1 MFNKFSS
8 EDVPAQNQVKASV
21 QPKIP
26 QSIAEEPPDVTPKR
40 RLPWLTGIQLLSHT
54 NQNQHFLPTGLQG
67 IDALLGGGLR
77 QGQVTEIVGPS
88 SSGKTQVCLS
98 SATHV
103 VDKKFGVVLYLDT
116 SNSFSPFRISCFVN
130 QVHPYL
136 PKELKERRLQTIMSN
151 IYCQSVFDI
160 FALLD
165 LLRHVESTL
174 KHSVKLGGSKLCLL
188 VIDSVSSII
197 APVIGGKN
205 SQGWCMVAS
214 VGVLLKRI
222 AYEHNIAVLVT
233 NHMVGGENGTVK
245 PALGESWKGIPHV
258 RLLLSHSTGNDCG
271 TVTVLKHTLMVSMHL
286 HRHEIWFKWVVSF
299 SILEHSSVLVE
310 SRT

>member
-1 MFNKFSS
+1 MMDTEK
-8 EDVPAQNQVKASV
+8 EDFKSRLA
-21 QPKIP
+21 
-26 QSIAEEPPDVTPKR
+26 PDVTPNR
-40 RLPWLTGIQLLSHT
+40 QLPWLTGIELLSDT
-54 NQNQHFLPTGLQG
+54 NQNKHFLPTGLEG

-103 VDKKFGVVLYLDT
+103 VDRNFGMVLYLDT

-130 QVHPYL
+130 QLHPSL
-136 PKELKERRLQTIMSN
+136 PKELKETSLQTIMSN

-165 LLRHVESTL
+165 LLHHVETTL
-174 KHSVKLGGSKLCLL
+174 KHTVKLGGSKLCLL
-188 VIDSVSSII
+188 IVDSVSSVI

-205 SQGWCMVAS
+205 SQGWCMMAS

-233 NHMVGGENGTVK
+233 NHMVGGENGTLK
-245 PALGESWKGIPHV
+245 PALGESWKGIPHI
-258 RLLLSHSTGNDCG
+258 RLLLSHGTGNNRG
-271 TVTVLKHTLMVSMHL
+271 TTTVLKHTLMASG
-286 HRHEIWFKWVVSF
+286 
-299 SILEHSSVLVE
+299 
-310 SRT
+310 RTANFVIGN

>member
-1 MFNKFSS
+1 MMDTEE
-8 EDVPAQNQVKASV
+8 EDFKSRLA
-21 QPKIP
+21 
-26 QSIAEEPPDVTPKR
+26 PDVTPNR
-40 RLPWLTGIQLLSHT
+40 QLPWLTGIELLSDT
-54 NQNQHFLPTGLQG
+54 NQNKHFLPTGLEG

-77 QGQVTEIVGPS
+77 QGQVTEIAGPS

-103 VDKKFGVVLYLDT
+103 VDRNFGMVLYLDT

-130 QVHPYL
+130 QLHPSL
-136 PKELKERRLQTIMSN
+136 PKELKETSLQTIMSN

-165 LLRHVESTL
+165 LLHHVETTL
-174 KHSVKLGGSKLCLL
+174 KHTVKLGGSKLCLL
-188 VIDSVSSII
+188 IVDSVSSVI

-205 SQGWCMVAS
+205 SQGWCMMAS

-233 NHMVGGENGTVK
+233 NHMVGGENGTLK
-245 PALGESWKGIPHV
+245 PALGESWKGIPHI
-258 RLLLSHSTGNDCG
+258 RLLLSHGTGNNHG
-271 TVTVLKHTLMVSMHL
+271 TTTVLKHTLMVSMHL
-286 HRHEIWFKWVVSF
+286 DHHEIWSKWVVFF
-299 SILEHSSVLVE
+299 SVLEHSSVTGRVLYVAGD
-310 SRT
+310 SFAYRTHASDTN